1 MIGKSLGGSALGKH
15 RSDVLGYT
23 ADVSAHATVLAI
35 ASSFGMKR
43 CFGSST
49 KALGVGL
56 SARAGFEAAILAQSG
71 HTGPFGILEDTRGL
85 LTLRNVNAF
94 SEPDYGRQC
103 PPISRRISLRDCFVH
118 YIGMGCN
125 GCIGGARIGAE
136 RIEYSFWS
144 CDRRYDSQRSIES
157 E

>member
-1 MIGKSLGGSALGKH
+1 M
-15 RSDVLGYT
+15 V
-23 ADVSAHATVLAI
+23 
-35 ASSFGMKR
+35 
-43 CFGSST
+43 
-49 KALGVGL
+49 
-56 SARAGFEAAILAQSG
+56 LAQSG

-103 PPISRRISLRDCFVH
+103 PPISRWISLRDCFVH

-136 RIEYSFWS
+136 RIEYSFGLVIAVTILKEALNRIRIIGS
-144 CDRRYDSQRSIES
+144 FAILTGLVLLRLA
-157 E
+157 